1 VSLPPGEYRSRE
13 KRQAYWTAAYE
24 RLARIPGVEVV
35 GSADGIPFSGWNVMA
50 SMSIQGRPPVRPG
63 EDLDVHYQNLS
74 PDYLKAIGT
83 RIVAGRGLTAADRDT
98 VNLVGV
104 INETM
109 AKTAFAGSDP
119 VGQRMKWGAPDSE
132 WPWITIVG
140 VVSDF
145 RHWTLPQPMKPAIYL
160 PQLAFS
166 SLSQTIVLRTSLA
179 EPRSLEATV
188 RSAMRELDRDAPAH
202 NFQTFEQ
209 VVLSSLWRQRLQGRV
224 LGLFATMALLLAA
237 MGIYGVI
244 SHGVT
249 QRTRELGVRMAL
261 GASRGK
267 VAALILAQGS
277 RLAVTGVA
285 IGLAAAFLLRKAVA
299 QLLYGVA
306 PSDPVTFT
314 VVPIVLV
321 AVALGS
327 SLIPALRATRVDP
340 AVAMRAE

>member
-1 VSLPPGEYRSRE
+1 
-13 KRQAYWTAAYE
+13 
-24 RLARIPGVEVV
+24 
-35 GSADGIPFSGWNVMA
+35 
-50 SMSIQGRPPVRPG
+50 
-63 EDLDVHYQNLS
+63 
-74 PDYLKAIGT
+74 
-83 RIVAGRGLTAADRDT
+83 
-98 VNLVGV
+98 
-104 INETM
+104 
-109 AKTAFAGSDP
+109 
-119 VGQRMKWGAPDSE
+119 
-132 WPWITIVG
+132 
-140 VVSDF
+140 
-145 RHWTLPQPMKPAIYL
+145 MKPAIYL
-160 PQLAFS
+160 SQLAFS

-306 PSDPVTFT
+306 PVRSGDIHAGADRAGRGRIGVQPDPG
-314 VVPIVLV
+314 V
-321 AVALGS
+321 ACN
-327 SLIPALRATRVDP
+327 TR
-340 AVAMRAE
+340 